1 MRWLSSI
8 LDLNNEPLPI
18 PTESDRVYYD
28 GGHRKRRKLGTHRH
42 ILPSPPSSEPTRSM
56 ADLPQP
62 SLKRSRDPNDTAN
75 LAQSDETQD
84 QSTPRPGRLQQT
96 QITEWSPFSDGSSH
110 GSQSWTSS
118 PSSHSAPV
126 LKRPKS
132 TSSRTSPSR
141 QLRNAEINQAG
152 FRMGSFRLDTY
163 PDSLNALRCE
173 LRDIG
178 LGDGILPASLEHE
191 ARPSATLL
199 FFMLAFAFAF
209 SNANN
214 VATTR
219 RFRDTTICIRP
230 RRSHTS
236 AYRSHRNRL
245 AANRLGTSIDEA
257 RRRMRA
263 QPRMRDFV
271 EWRNPRRHPR
281 TGLPN

>member
-1 MRWLSSI
+1 MYGTEADVVRWLSSI
-8 LDLNNEPLPI
+8 LDLKNEPLPI
-18 PTESDRVYYD
+18 LTGSDRANYD

-42 ILPSPPSSEPTRSM
+42 RLPSPPSSEPTSSM
-56 ADLPQP
+56 ADLPP
-62 SLKRSRDPNDTAN
+62 SSLKRSRDPDDPAN
-75 LAQSDETQD
+75 LARLDMSSAQSDETQD

-96 QITEWSPFSDGSSH
+96 HTTEWIPFSAGSSH

-118 PSSHSAPV
+118 PASHAAPV

-132 TSSRTSPSR
+132 TTSRTSPSR
-141 QLRNAEINQAG
+141 QLRNAEINQTG

-191 ARPSATLL
+191 VRPSATLS
-199 FFMLAFAFAF
+199 FFMLTFAFAF

-219 RFRDTTICIRP
+219 RFRDTTIRIRP
-230 RRSHTS
+230 RRGHTS
-236 AYRSHRNRL
+236 AYRSHRN
-245 AANRLGTSIDEA
+245 
-257 RRRMRA
+257 
-263 QPRMRDFV
+263 
-271 EWRNPRRHPR
+271 
-281 TGLPN
+281 